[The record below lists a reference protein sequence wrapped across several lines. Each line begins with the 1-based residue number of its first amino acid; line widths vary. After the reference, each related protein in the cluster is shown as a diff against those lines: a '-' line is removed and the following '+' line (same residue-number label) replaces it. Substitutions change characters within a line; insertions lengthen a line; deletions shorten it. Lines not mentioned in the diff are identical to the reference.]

1 MTTYNWDLIERLL
14 HEVHNGEGSFAPR
27 KYAEQEA
34 AEKATAGESI
44 GNLDA
49 LKKTAAD
56 YEALLFKRG
65 FIESRPE
72 EEGGN
77 GENFILTP
85 LGAQLLALIDSSIQA
100 MITRGRCWMSR
111 PMHWTRR
118 RLRKWPRRH
127 RSPEVKGGLLSLV
140 GGGLEALECLEVA
153 AHAVDFL
160 RQLQALLLAAFSHQI
175 DEQATCRRFGLGIS
189 DAIFRGPQAFAI
201 HQ

>member
-14 HEVHNGEGSFAPR
+14 HEVQNGEGSFAPR

-34 AEKATAGESI
+34 AEKATAGEST

-56 YEALLFKRG
+56 YEALLFKRE

-85 LGAQLLALIDSSIQA
+85 RGASLLALIDSSIP
-100 MITRGRCWMSR
+100 GNE
-111 PMHWTRR
+111 H
-118 RLRKWPRRH
+118 PRQVMDAQEDALDEATFDQVA
-127 RSPEVKGGLLSLV
+127 SKAAIAGG
-140 GGGLEALECLEVA
+140 
-153 AHAVDFL
+153 
-160 RQLQALLLAAFSHQI
+160 
-175 DEQATCRRFGLGIS
+175 
-189 DAIFRGPQAFAI
+189 AI
-201 HQ
+201 

>member
-14 HEVHNGEGSFAPR
+14 HEVQNGEGSFAPR

-34 AEKATAGESI
+34 ADKATAGEDTGS
-44 GNLDA
+44 LDA

-85 LGAQLLALIDSSIQA
+85 RGASLLALIDSSIP
-100 MITRGRCWMSR
+100 GNE
-111 PMHWTRR
+111 H
-118 RLRKWPRRH
+118 PRH
-127 RSPEVKGGLLSLV
+127 VM
-140 GGGLEALECLEVA
+140 
-153 AHAVDFL
+153 
-160 RQLQALLLAAFSHQI
+160 
-175 DEQATCRRFGLGIS
+175 DEQEDALDEATFERVAS
-189 DAIFRGPQAFAI
+189 EAAIAGGAI
-201 HQ
+201 

>member
-14 HEVHNGEGSFAPR
+14 HEVQNGEGSFAPR

-34 AEKATAGESI
+34 AT

-77 GENFILTP
+77 GENFILTG
-85 LGAQLLALIDSSIQA
+85 LGAQLLALIDSSIP
-100 MITRGRCWMSR
+100 GND
-111 PMHWTRR
+111 H
-118 RLRKWPRRH
+118 PRQ
-127 RSPEVKGGLLSLV
+127 VL
-140 GGGLEALECLEVA
+140 
-153 AHAVDFL
+153 
-160 RQLQALLLAAFSHQI
+160 
-175 DEQATCRRFGLGIS
+175 DEQA
-189 DAIFRGPQAFAI
+189 DALDPATFAEVASKAQI
-201 HQ
+201 A